1 MNNTSMKRF
10 LVALTLCG
18 GVLASAI
25 ERKEEYPREVRPE
38 DAIAT
43 FEIPDGFQIE
53 MVASEPVISDPVAME
68 IDENGVMYVVEMHG
82 YPLDKSGTG
91 KVRTLHDTDGDGKM
105 DRSVIFAENL
115 VLPTGILR
123 WKKGVLVTDPPNV
136 LYLEDMD
143 GDGKADTRDT
153 LLTGFAMSN
162 PQHNFNN
169 PILGIDNWIYL
180 GHEPAVTTKTFQK
193 EFGDR
198 GGEIFYPHLADSP
211 RLPENGLGRG
221 VRFRPDTKGLEVL
234 SGYTQFG
241 HTFDQWGRY
250 LLVSNANP
258 GYHEVIA
265 NRYLQRNPYLLV
277 SKVTQTLSD
286 HSSEVFPITKNPQH
300 QLLTDLG
307 VFTSA
312 CGLTSYQGGLFPS
325 PYDSVAFVAEPVSNL
340 VHADIIRDNGASFT
354 ASRVQDKKEF
364 LASTDSWFR
373 PVNMYIGPDGALYV
387 VDYYRQIIEH
397 TEWMADDVVKSGA
410 LYNGRDMGRIY
421 RISPK
426 GTPRLSWSGKLDLS
440 ALTDSDLAGKLA
452 DSNIWW
458 RRNAQR
464 LLLDRHG
471 ESAIPLL
478 RNMAKGNDPKGRLHA
493 LWALEGLGVLRSDD
507 LQRALRDPQAGVTE
521 NAVKIAEL
529 HLAQFPELIP
539 ALTALASHTNAKVRF
554 QTLLTLGEMGSA
566 DAQSADAKSA
576 DAQSADAQSDNEV
589 LKARETILFKDLRDP
604 WVQTAA
610 LTSAYG
616 NDILF
621 AETLKRYKP
630 QDEAY
635 AALVQRLSTLTGAR
649 GDAAAIRSIVRK
661 TLAPAGTHGWQAP
674 VLRGLAES
682 LSKKTDLAK
691 LEAEKTLLLNASLK
705 NSNPEIRQA
714 SMQLLQKTGLPAGPE
729 TQAAIKTAVLTAS
742 NKSATTEKRV
752 EAIQFLSFKNPAEY
766 LDMLKKR
773 VVPSEPRP
781 IQIAALKTL
790 STIPDET
797 VCLLLLER
805 WPSLTRDVRES
816 AIGFFISG
824 PKRIT
829 LLLDGLEQGKIDQAS
844 LGWPRSVSLMAHQNE
859 ALRNRARQL
868 LTQKGSQRHVVIQS
882 YQTVMTLS
890 GNPQAGKRVFE
901 QQCAVCHQIG
911 GTGGV
916 AFGPDLGTVRNRRPE
931 SIMGDILDPNFSIA
945 DGYDLWQIELSS
957 GESAQGLISSET
969 PSALTLSNYGGLK
982 RTIAR
987 KDIKSLKT
995 LGMSSMPVGLE
1006 ASIDKQQ
1013 MADLLAFIKNAK

>member
-1 MNNTSMKRF
+1 MNDTSMKRF
-10 LVALTLCG
+10 LVALALCG
-18 GVLASAI
+18 GVFAAAI
-25 ERKEEYPREVRPE
+25 ERKEAYPREVRPE

-53 MVASEPVISDPVAME
+53 MLASEPEISDPVAME

-91 KVRTLHDTDGDGKM
+91 KVRTLHDTNGDGKM

-136 LYLEDMD
+136 LYLEDTD
-143 GDGKADTRDT
+143 EDGKADKRDT

-198 GGEIFYPHLADSP
+198 GGEIFYPRLADSP

-221 VRFRPDTKGLEVL
+221 VRFRPDAKGLEVL
-234 SGYTQFG
+234 SSYTQFG

-265 NRYLQRNPYLLV
+265 NRYLQRNPDLLI

-286 HSSEVFPITKNPQH
+286 HSAEVFPITKNPQH

-312 CGLTSYQGGLFPS
+312 CGLTSYQGGLFPT

-340 VHADIIRDNGASFT
+340 VHADIIRDKGASFT
-354 ASRVQDKKEF
+354 ASRMQEKKEF

-397 TEWMADDVVKSGA
+397 PEWMADDVVKSGA

-426 GTPRLSWSGKLDLS
+426 GTPRLSWSGRLDLH
-440 ALTDSDLAGKLA
+440 ALSDAELVEKLA
-452 DSNIWW
+452 DKNIWW

-464 LLLDRHG
+464 LLLDRHH
-471 ESAIPLL
+471 ETAIAPLK
-478 RNMAKGNDPKGRLHA
+478 RMTAGNDPKGRLHA
-493 LWALEGLGVLRSDD
+493 LWALEGLGALGADD
-507 LQRALRDPQAGVTE
+507 LQRALKDPEAGVTE
-521 NAVKIAEL
+521 NAVRIAEL

-539 ALTALASHTNAKVRF
+539 ALAALADHPNAKVRF
-554 QTLLTLGEMGSA
+554 QVLLTLGEIQSDAKSA

-576 DAQSADAQSDNEV
+576 DV
-589 LKARETILFKDLRDP
+589 LKARETILFKDMRDP

-616 NDILF
+616 NDVLF
-621 AETLKRYKP
+621 AEALKRY
-630 QDEAY
+630 QSHDEAY

-649 GDAAAIRSIVRK
+649 GDAAAVRSVIRKALV
-661 TLAPAGTHGWQAP
+661 PANKLGWQAP

-682 LSKKTDLAK
+682 LNKKTDLAA
-691 LEAEKTLLLNASLK
+691 LEAEKSLLLNASLK
-705 NSNPEIRQA
+705 NPNPEIRQA
-714 SMQLLQKTGLPAGPE
+714 SMQLLRKIGLPAGPK
-729 TQAAIKTAVLTAS
+729 TQAAIKTAILTAS
-742 NKSATTEKRV
+742 NKGATTEKRV
-752 EAIQFLSFKNPAEY
+752 EAIQFLSFRNPAEY
-766 LDMLKKR
+766 SDMLQKR

-781 IQIAALKTL
+781 VQIAALKTL
-790 STIPDET
+790 SAIPDET
-797 VCLLLLER
+797 VCRLLLDR
-805 WPSLTRDVRES
+805 WSSLTRDVRES
-816 AIGFFISG
+816 AIGFFLSG

-844 LGWPRSVSLMAHQNE
+844 LGWPRSVSLMANQNE
-859 ALRNRARQL
+859 TLRNRARQL
-868 LTQKGSQRHVVIQS
+868 LTQKESQRHVVIQS
-882 YQTVMTLS
+882 YQPVMTLS
-890 GNPQAGKRVFE
+890 GDPQAGKRVFE

-911 GTGGV
+911 GAGGV
-916 AFGPDLGTVRNRRPE
+916 AFGPDLGTIRNRRPE
-931 SIMGDILDPNFSIA
+931 SIMADILDPNFSIA
-945 DGYDLWQIELSS
+945 DGYDLWQIELGS

-969 PSALTLSNYGGLK
+969 PSALTLSNYGGQK
-982 RTIAR
+982 KVIAR

>member
-1 MNNTSMKRF
+1 MDNISMKRF
-10 LVALTLCG
+10 LVAMTLCG
-18 GVLASAI
+18 GIFAGAVG
-25 ERKEEYPREVRPE
+25 RKEEFPREVKPE

-43 FEIPDGFQIE
+43 FEIPAGFQIE
-53 MVASEPVISDPVAME
+53 MVASEPAISDPVAME

-91 KVRTLHDTDGDGKM
+91 KVRTLHDTDGDGQM

-136 LYLEDMD
+136 LYLEDTD
-143 GDGKADTRDT
+143 NDGKADKRDT

-198 GGEIFYPHLADSP
+198 GGEILYPHLPDSP

-221 VRFRPDTKGLEVL
+221 VRFRPDAKGLEVL
-234 SGYTQFG
+234 SSYTQFG
-241 HTFDQWGRY
+241 HTFDQWGHY

-265 NRYLQRNPYLLV
+265 NRYLLRNPDLLV

-312 CGLTSYQGGLFPS
+312 CGLTSYQGGLFPA

-340 VHADIIRDNGASFT
+340 VHADLIRDSGASFT
-354 ASRVQDKKEF
+354 ASRIQDKKEF

-387 VDYYRQIIEH
+387 MDYYRQIIEH
-397 TEWMADDVVKSGA
+397 PEWMADEVVKSGA

-426 GTPRLSWSGKLDLS
+426 GTPRISWPGKLDLN
-440 ALTDSDLAGKLA
+440 AMTDADLVQKLA
-452 DSNIWW
+452 DRNIWW
-458 RRNAQR
+458 RRHAQR
-464 LLLDRHG
+464 LLLDRHHDA
-471 ESAIPLL
+471 AIPLL
-478 RNMAKGNDPKGRLHA
+478 KSMATGDNPHGRLHA
-493 LWALEGLGVLRSDD
+493 LWTLEGLDALRAGD
-507 LQRALRDPQAGVTE
+507 LQRALRDPHAGVTE
-521 NAVKIAEL
+521 NAIKIAEL

-539 ALTALASHTNAKVRF
+539 SLTALAHHANAKVRF
-554 QTLLTLGEMGSA
+554 QALLTLGEIRSA
-566 DAQSADAKSA
+566 DAQSE
-576 DAQSADAQSDNEV
+576 DAQSADV
-589 LKARETILFKDLRDP
+589 LKAREAILFRDLRDP

-616 NDILF
+616 NDMLF

-630 QDEAY
+630 HDEAY
-635 AALVQRLSTLTGAR
+635 ASLVQRLSTLTGAR
-649 GDAAAIRSIVRK
+649 GDAAAISSIIRK
-661 TLAPAGTHGWQAP
+661 ALAPGGTQGWQAP

-682 LSKKTDLAK
+682 LSKRTDLGQ
-691 LEAEKTLLLNASLK
+691 LEAEKTLLLNASFK
-705 NSNPEIRQA
+705 NANPEIRQA
-714 SMQLLQKTGLPAGPE
+714 GMQLLRKTGLPAGPE
-729 TQAAIKTAVLTAS
+729 TQAATKNAVLTAS
-742 NKSATTEKRV
+742 NKGATAEKRA
-752 EAIQFLSFKNPAEY
+752 EAIQFLSFKNPAAY
-766 LDMLKKR
+766 SDVLQKL

-781 IQIAALKTL
+781 VQIAALKTL
-790 STIPDET
+790 NAIPDET
-797 VCLLLLER
+797 VCRLLLER
-805 WPSLTRDVRES
+805 WASLTPDVRES
-816 AIGFFISG
+816 AIGFFLSD

-829 LLLDGLEQGKIDQAS
+829 LLLDGLEQGKIDQAT
-844 LGWPRSVSLMAHQNE
+844 LGWPRSVSLMAHHNE
-859 ALRNRARQL
+859 TLRNRARQL
-868 LTQKGSQRHVVIQS
+868 LTQKDSQRQVVIQS
-882 YQTVMTLS
+882 YKPVMTLA
-890 GNPQAGKRVFE
+890 GNPQAGKLVFE
-901 QQCAVCHQIG
+901 QQCAVCHQIAG
-911 GTGGV
+911 AGGV

-945 DGYDLWQIELSS
+945 DGYDLLQIELGS
-957 GESAQGLISSET
+957 GESAQGLIASET
-969 PSALTLSNYGGLK
+969 PSALTLSNYGGQK
-982 RTIAR
+982 RVIAR

-1006 ASIDKQQ
+1006 ASINQQQ

>member
-1 MNNTSMKRF
+1 MKRF
-10 LVALTLCG
+10 LTALALCG
-18 GVLASAI
+18 GICAFAI
-25 ERKEEYPREVRPE
+25 ERKDLPPREVKPE

-105 DRSVIFAENL
+105 DLSVIFAENL

-136 LYLEDMD
+136 LYLEDTN

-198 GGEIFYPHLADSP
+198 GGEIRYPHLADSP

-221 VRFRPDTKGLEVL
+221 VRFQPDTKGLEVL
-234 SGYTQFG
+234 SSYTQFG
-241 HTFDQWGRY
+241 HTFDQWGHY

-265 NRYLQRNPYLLV
+265 NRYLQRNPDLLV

-286 HSSEVFPITKNPQH
+286 HSSEVFPITNSPQH

-312 CGLTSYQGGLFPS
+312 CGLTSYQGGLFPT

-340 VHADIIRDNGASFT
+340 VHADIVRDNGASFT
-354 ASRVQDKKEF
+354 ASRMQDKKEF

-397 TEWMADDVVKSGA
+397 PEWMADEVVKSGA

-426 GTPRLSWSGKLDLS
+426 GTPRLSWSGKLDLN
-440 ALTDSDLAGKLA
+440 ALTDADLVQKLA
-452 DSNIWW
+452 DKNIWW

-464 LLLDRHG
+464 LLLDRHH
-471 ESAIPLL
+471 ETAIPLL
-478 RNMAKGNDPKGRLHA
+478 RSMANGKDPKGRLHA
-493 LWALEGLGVLRSDD
+493 LWALEGLGALRADD
-507 LQRALRDPQAGVTE
+507 LQRALRDPQAGVAE
-521 NAVKIAEL
+521 NSVKIAEL
-529 HLAQFPELIP
+529 HLTEFPELAP
-539 ALTALASHTNAKVRF
+539 AVTTLANHANAKVRF
-554 QTLLTLGEMGSA
+554 QALLTLGEI
-566 DAQSADAKSA
+566 QSAEA
-576 DAQSADAQSDNEV
+576 

-616 NDILF
+616 NDVLF

-630 QDEAY
+630 GNEAY

-649 GDAAAIRSIVRK
+649 GDAAAIRSIIRK
-661 TLAPAGTHGWQAP
+661 TVAPASTQGWQAP

-682 LSKKTDLAK
+682 LNKKTDLAQ

-705 NSNPEIRQA
+705 NPNTEIRQA
-714 SMQLLQKTGLPAGPE
+714 SMQLLRKTGLPAGPE
-729 TQAAIKTAVLTAS
+729 TQAAIKAALLTAS
-742 NKSATTEKRV
+742 HNSATPEKRA

-766 LDMLKKR
+766 SDKLKKL
-773 VVPSEPRP
+773 VVPNEPRQV
-781 IQIAALKTL
+781 QIAALKTL
-790 STIPDET
+790 SAIPDET

-805 WPSLTRDVRES
+805 WASLTRDVRES
-816 AIGFFISG
+816 AIGFFISD
-824 PKRIT
+824 PRRIT

-859 ALRNRARQL
+859 TIRNRARQL
-868 LTQKGSQRHVVIQS
+868 LTQKESQRQVVIQS
-882 YQTVMTLS
+882 YKPVMTLP

-901 QQCAVCHQIG
+901 QQCSICHQVG
-911 GTGGV
+911 GAGGV
-916 AFGPDLGTVRNRRPE
+916 AFGPDLGTIRNRRPE

-969 PSALTLSNYGGLK
+969 PSALTLSNYGGQK
-982 RTIAR
+982 RVIAR

-1013 MADLLAFIKNAK
+1013 MADLLAFIKGAR

>member
-1 MNNTSMKRF
+1 MNNTSLKRI
-10 LVALTLCG
+10 LVALALCG
-18 GVLASAI
+18 GVFASAV
-25 ERKEEYPREVRPE
+25 ERKEAYPREVSPE
-38 DAIAT
+38 DAVAT
-43 FEIPDGFQIE
+43 FELAAGFQIE

-91 KVRTLHDTDGDGKM
+91 KVRTLHDTDGDGRM

-115 VLPTGILR
+115 VLPTGIMR

-136 LYLEDMD
+136 LYLEDTN

-169 PILGIDNWIYL
+169 PILGLDNWIYL

-198 GGEIFYPHLADSP
+198 GGEIFYPHLSGSP

-221 VRFRPDTKGLEVL
+221 VRFRPDAKGLEVL
-234 SGYTQFG
+234 SSYTQFG
-241 HTFDQWGRY
+241 HTFDQWGHY

-265 NRYLQRNPYLLV
+265 NRYLLRNPDLLV
-277 SKVTQTLSD
+277 PKVTQTLSD

-312 CGLTSYQGGLFPS
+312 CGLTSYQGGLFPA

-340 VHADIIRDNGASFT
+340 VHADLIRDNGASFT
-354 ASRVQDKKEF
+354 ACRIHDKKEF

-397 TEWMADDVVKSGA
+397 PEWMADDVVKSGA

-426 GTPRLSWSGKLDLS
+426 GTPKADWSGKLDLN
-440 ALTDSDLAGKLA
+440 AMEDADLVEKLA
-452 DSNIWW
+452 DKNSWW

-464 LLLDRHG
+464 LLLDRRHAT
-471 ESAIPLL
+471 AIPLL
-478 RNMAKGNDPKGRLHA
+478 RSMAAGNNPKGRLHA
-493 LWALEGLGVLRSDD
+493 LWTLEGLGALHPDD
-507 LQRALRDPQAGVTE
+507 LLRALRDTEAGVAE
-521 NAVKIAEL
+521 NAVKLAEPRL
-529 HLAQFPELIP
+529 TQFPELLP
-539 ALTALASHTNAKVRF
+539 ALTALANHPNEKVRF
-554 QTLLTLGEMGSA
+554 QTLLTLGEIGSA
-566 DAQSADAKSA
+566 DAKSADAKSA
-576 DAQSADAQSDNEV
+576 DAQSADA
-589 LKARETILFKDLRDP
+589 LKARETILFKDLQDP

-610 LTSAYG
+610 LTSADG
-616 NDILF
+616 NHMLF
-621 AETLKRYKP
+621 DQTLKRYKTG
-630 QDEAY
+630 DDAY

-649 GDAAAIRSIVRK
+649 GEVAEIRSIIRK
-661 TLAPAGTHGWQAP
+661 ALAPGGKQGWQAP

-682 LSKKTDLAK
+682 LSKKTDVAR

-705 NSNPEIRQA
+705 NKNAALRQA
-714 SMQLLQKTGLPAGPE
+714 SMQLLRKTGLPAGPE
-729 TQAAIKTAVLTAS
+729 TREAIQNAALTAS
-742 NKSATTEKRV
+742 NKRATVEKRA
-752 EAIQFLSFKNPAEY
+752 EAIQFLSFKNPAKY
-766 LDMLKKR
+766 SGMLKKL

-781 IQIAALKTL
+781 VQIAALKTL
-790 STIPDET
+790 SAVPDET

-805 WPSLTRDVRES
+805 WASLTPDVRES
-816 AIGFFISG
+816 GIGFFISDQ
-824 PKRIT
+824 KRIT

-844 LGWPRSVSLMAHQNE
+844 LGWPRSVSLMAHHNE
-859 ALRNRARQL
+859 TLRNRARQL
-868 LTQKGSQRHVVIQS
+868 LTQKESQRQVVIQS
-882 YQTVMTLS
+882 YKPVMGLS
-890 GNPQAGKRVFE
+890 GNTQAGKLVFD
-901 QQCAVCHQIG
+901 QNCAACHQIG

-916 AFGPDLGTVRNRRPE
+916 AFGPDLGTIRNRRPE

-945 DGYDLWQIELSS
+945 DGYDLWQIELGS

-969 PSALTLSNYGGLK
+969 PSALTLSNYGGQK
-982 RTIAR
+982 RVIAR

-1006 ASIDKQQ
+1006 ASINQQQ
-1013 MADLLAFIKNAK
+1013 MADLLAFIKSTK

>member
-1 MNNTSMKRF
+1 M
-10 LVALTLCG
+10 TLCG
-18 GVLASAI
+18 GIFAGAI
-25 ERKEEYPREVRPE
+25 RQKEEFHREVKPE
-38 DAIAT
+38 DALAT
-43 FEIPDGFQIE
+43 FEIPAGFQIE
-53 MVASEPVISDPVAME
+53 MVASEPAISDPVAME

-136 LYLEDMD
+136 LYLEDTD
-143 GDGKADTRDT
+143 NDGKADKRDT

-221 VRFRPDTKGLEVL
+221 VRFRPDATGLEVL
-234 SGYTQFG
+234 SSYTQFG
-241 HTFDQWGRY
+241 HTFDQWGHY

-265 NRYLQRNPYLLV
+265 NRYLLRNPDLLV

-286 HSSEVFPITKNPQH
+286 HSPEVFPITKNPQH

-312 CGLTSYQGGLFPS
+312 CGLTSYQGGLFPA

-340 VHADIIRDNGASFT
+340 VHADLIRDSGASFT
-354 ASRVQDKKEF
+354 ASRLHDKKEF

-373 PVNMYIGPDGALYV
+373 PVNMYVGPDGALYV

-397 TEWMADDVVKSGA
+397 PEWMADEVVKSGA

-426 GTPRLSWSGKLDLS
+426 GTPPLSWAGKLDLN
-440 ALTDSDLAGKLA
+440 AMTDADLIKKLA
-452 DSNIWW
+452 DRNIWW

-464 LLLDRHG
+464 LLLDRHH
-471 ESAIPLL
+471 EAAIPLL
-478 RNMAKGNDPKGRLHA
+478 KSMAAGNNPHGRLHA
-493 LWALEGLGVLRSDD
+493 LWTLEGLGALGADE
-507 LQRALRDPQAGVTE
+507 LQRALGDPQAGVTE
-521 NAVKIAEL
+521 NAIKIAEL

-539 ALTALASHTNAKVRF
+539 ALTSLANHPDAKVRF
-554 QTLLTLGEMGSA
+554 QALLTLGEI
-566 DAQSADAKSA
+566 
-576 DAQSADAQSDNEV
+576 QSADAQSEDAR
-589 LKARETILFKDLRDP
+589 KAREAILFRDIRDP

-610 LTSAYG
+610 LASAYG
-616 NDILF
+616 NDMLL

-630 QDEAY
+630 HDEAY
-635 AALVQRLSTLTGAR
+635 ASLVQRLSTLTGAR
-649 GDAAAIRSIVRK
+649 GDAAEISFIIRK
-661 TLAPAGTHGWQAP
+661 ALAPGGRQGWQAP

-682 LSKKTDLAK
+682 LSKRTDLGQ
-691 LEAEKTLLLNASLK
+691 LEAEKTLLLNASFK
-705 NSNPEIRQA
+705 NPDPEIRQA
-714 SMQLLQKTGLPAGPE
+714 GMLLLRKTGLPAGAE
-729 TQAAIKTAVLTAS
+729 TYAAIKNAVLTAS
-742 NKSATTEKRV
+742 NKGATAEKRA
-752 EAIQFLSFKNPAEY
+752 EAIQFLSFKNPATY
-766 LDMLKKR
+766 SDVLKKL

-781 IQIAALKTL
+781 VQIAALKTL
-790 STIPDET
+790 NAIPDET
-797 VCLLLLER
+797 VCRLLLER
-805 WPSLTRDVRES
+805 WASLTPDVRES
-816 AIGFFISG
+816 AMGFFISD

-829 LLLDGLEQGKIDQAS
+829 LLLDGLEQGKIDRS
-844 LGWPRSVSLMAHQNE
+844 TLGWPRSVSLMAHHNE
-859 ALRNRARQL
+859 TLRNRARQL
-868 LTQKGSQRHVVIQS
+868 LTQKDSQRQVIIQS
-882 YQTVMTLS
+882 YKPVMTLG
-890 GNPQAGKRVFE
+890 GNPQAGKLVFE
-901 QQCAVCHQIG
+901 QHCAVCHQIG
-911 GTGGV
+911 GAGGV

-945 DGYDLWQIELSS
+945 DGYDLWQIELGS
-957 GESAQGLISSET
+957 GESVQGLIASET
-969 PSALTLSNYGGLK
+969 PSALTLSNYGGQK
-982 RTIAR
+982 RVIAR

-1006 ASIDKQQ
+1006 TSINQQQ